1 MKIYIAAPIVG
12 ATDVMKAKIERVKE
26 CISYIKSNDIS
37 IYDPKEHGVPNAWGM
52 SMNEWARC
60 IFALDVVA
68 IDDSDWVVVCDFGR
82 HGTAGTAWECGYA
95 FAKGKK
101 ILIVQ
106 MDETDQD
113 YSVMMHGCSTN
124 YCTFEEF
131 LISDVIKDLFI
142 EAGKKKYRT
151 QFN

>member
-1 MKIYIAAPIVG
+1 
-12 ATDVMKAKIERVKE
+12 MKAKIAFVKTTL
-26 CISYIKSNDIS
+26 SFLNSDDVS
-37 IYDPKEHGVPNAWGM
+37 VYDPVEHGVPNAWGM
-52 SMNEWARC
+52 TMNEWARC

-82 HGTAGTAWECGYA
+82 QGTAGTAWECGYA

-101 ILIVQ
+101 VLIIQ
-106 MDETDQD
+106 MNAVDQD

-131 LISDVIKDLFI
+131 VGHNVGDLIQDLFI
-142 EAGKKKYRT
+142 EAGKKKYKT